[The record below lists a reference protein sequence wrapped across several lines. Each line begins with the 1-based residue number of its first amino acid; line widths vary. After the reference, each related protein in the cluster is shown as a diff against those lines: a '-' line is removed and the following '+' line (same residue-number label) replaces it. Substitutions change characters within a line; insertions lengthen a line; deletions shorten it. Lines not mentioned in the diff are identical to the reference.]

1 MTKRSDTESLLA
13 LSLFLFFA
21 ESLTMAERSRG
32 SGNSQGG
39 RGKSK
44 REILR
49 STKRAWAPLDEQ
61 LLPGPK
67 EDSRRLTIPL
77 LEESKQAS
85 IQQWLDSGFL
95 VNENFQQVIDHTV
108 SLHEQG
114 MVHIT
119 VKDYLRSLHP
129 FSETPTL
136 SRGTSFNSCHSAA
149 SIPQSIP
156 EWLEFWEKDPVEIL
170 LDLGFGVDEPDICT
184 QIPARFLGCSSAA
197 RGINIRVF
205 LEAQKQRMNI
215 ENPDLYGRFQQLEIL
230 DHVTNAFSSLM
241 NNVNILQNKAEE
253 KDGGENVQR
262 TSVSEAKEHRRRMGE
277 LFSRASKQSIRRD
290 CSPEASE
297 SLKMRGKC
305 SITSAKSGEFGAE
318 LTVVTNDQD
327 QSPLSPPA
335 EHSSLQTCDDLVP
348 CHSPQA
354 LLSKQWPR
362 SSTLAKRAPPSCML
376 EGSVK
381 DRTQKVNSL
390 QTTKLKSLSRLA
402 GKALDSFE
410 MEEVQSFDE
419 ETGNPLDMMSGIAG
433 ATVNRENSCQSD
445 SSGFLDEPL
454 EPLPLQ
460 LPSLPSSQNPA
471 ENGCRKPRD
480 QSQCLVSPQYCQ
492 QESDESDS
500 KSTVSASFSKQDWSI
515 WEEKASIS
523 MVEKESQFEDMEKP
537 QEPLAPD
544 TALDKTSRRGEHPRK
559 DSHLRQYLPMPQTE
573 YEAIMGTV
581 TSRYDCPLGFM
592 VTHIT
597 EVKDGFLKLEG
608 PGEAYMQSH
617 HHKSQRSPGIDPA
630 HKCRHDDSEDPK
642 GAESNKTY
650 TDTNNISLIGE
661 SPPQDISKPS
671 NVLSYTVD
679 NIQTSEKSILH
690 LDTQQAKPVC
700 PALGQVPH
708 RAESEMEKL
717 PPNADSN
724 TVGSRS
730 VTIQMSSNLASAAQN
745 AVALGADSKGM
756 TLECTMGDPVPT
768 TEPRLETRSRECRD
782 VSVQANICEPRPWHC
797 CSAPSNKA
805 QYLTKSVSLDTAAIC
820 HTVPVHCCVCCH
832 HHPHCHSEGQ
842 SPSSVLSACRHC
854 PCSDDHLEAQ
864 FIKTLNILQ
873 DTTVKELCSC
883 TVHEMEA
890 MKAVCQSFREHLEE
904 IEQHLTGQQ
913 ALLCRDMSEEER
925 EEAAHLQTL
934 RRALRQQVEELEFQL
949 GDRAQQIKDEI
960 LSLEL
965 LTEEQPEHYTN
976 LHDCNWTEEKNGHT
990 SCAKIH
996 RALGLRVAL
1005 PPRDGRQAASS
1016 SVTHLAAF
1024 SPPTLE
1030 SSPKMSPSARA
1041 ESGPAPLSN
1050 CPTGEKGTNIF
1061 L

>member
-262 TSVSEAKEHRRRMGE
+262 TSVSEAKEHRRRMG
-277 LFSRASKQSIRRD
+277 
-290 CSPEASE
+290 
-297 SLKMRGKC
+297 
-305 SITSAKSGEFGAE
+305 
-318 LTVVTNDQD
+318 
-327 QSPLSPPA
+327 
-335 EHSSLQTCDDLVP
+335 
-348 CHSPQA
+348 
-354 LLSKQWPR
+354 
-362 SSTLAKRAPPSCML
+362 
-376 EGSVK
+376 
-381 DRTQKVNSL
+381 
-390 QTTKLKSLSRLA
+390 
-402 GKALDSFE
+402 KALDSFE

-630 HKCRHDDSEDPK
+630 HKCRHDDSEDPR

-661 SPPQDISKPS
+661 SPPQDISKPG
-671 NVLSYTVD
+671 NVMSYTVD

-805 QYLTKSVSLDTAAIC
+805 QCLTKSVSLDTAAIC
-820 HTVPVHCCVCCH
+820 HTVPAHCCVCCH

-842 SPSSVLSACRHC
+842 SPSPVLSACRHC

-960 LSLEL
+960 LSQLEL

>member
-262 TSVSEAKEHRRRMGE
+262 TSVSEAKEHRRRMG
-277 LFSRASKQSIRRD
+277 
-290 CSPEASE
+290 
-297 SLKMRGKC
+297 
-305 SITSAKSGEFGAE
+305 
-318 LTVVTNDQD
+318 
-327 QSPLSPPA
+327 
-335 EHSSLQTCDDLVP
+335 
-348 CHSPQA
+348 
-354 LLSKQWPR
+354 
-362 SSTLAKRAPPSCML
+362 
-376 EGSVK
+376 
-381 DRTQKVNSL
+381 
-390 QTTKLKSLSRLA
+390 
-402 GKALDSFE
+402 KALDSFE

-630 HKCRHDDSEDPK
+630 HKCRHDDSEDPR

-730 VTIQMSSNLASAAQN
+730 VTIQLSSNLASAAQN

-820 HTVPVHCCVCCH
+820 HTVPAHCCVCCH

-960 LSLEL
+960 LSQLEL